1 MAELSQILKDAAY
14 VGVGLSV
21 LTFQRTQ
28 VRRQELLKQLDAQ
41 LGDAREGVTKLSET
55 VEDRVKVLEERLED
69 VQDQVEHVLDQVEGN
84 VERLLDE
91 IAGRL
96 PEQAADAF
104 ANARAA
110 ARDVTAQLR
119 FRVA

>member
-14 VGVGLSV
+14 VGIGLSV

-28 VRRQELLKQLDAQ
+28 VRRQELMKQLDAQ
-41 LGDAREGVTKLSET
+41 LGEARVGVTKLSET
-55 VEDRVKVLEERLED
+55 VEDRVKLLEERLEG
-69 VQDQVEHVLDQVEGN
+69 VQDQLEGVLNQVEGN
-84 VERLLDE
+84 VDKVLDE

-96 PEQAADAF
+96 PEQAGDTF